1 MLQPRKQGSV
11 RAHIPTQAPA
21 TPHTDGGTGWLRAS
35 KGSRMV
41 QGIQGRIHAGS
52 IMKVFLVMRKKVGQQ
67 IVADMHSQ
75 GRHGNCYWVDETV
88 WRKTQVFPFMD
99 GSRTQ

>member
-1 MLQPRKQGSV
+1 
-11 RAHIPTQAPA
+11 
-21 TPHTDGGTGWLRAS
+21 
-35 KGSRMV
+35 MV

-52 IMKVFLVMRKKVGQQ
+52 TMKVFLVMRKKVGQQ

-99 GSRTQ
+99 GRRTQ